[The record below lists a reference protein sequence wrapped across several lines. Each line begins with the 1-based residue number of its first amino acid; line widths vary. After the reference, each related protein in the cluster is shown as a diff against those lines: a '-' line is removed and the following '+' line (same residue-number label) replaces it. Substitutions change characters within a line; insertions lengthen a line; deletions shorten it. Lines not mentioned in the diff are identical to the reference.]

1 MTSAAD
7 LFALQEIDLMLDAR
21 RAVIADIDSRVGETE
36 ELIEARESVDDAAFA
51 LERLRRR
58 QKEAETQLQD
68 LDAKIGPLEKRL
80 YDGSITNPK
89 ELTDLQKELDSFKA
103 QRGKLDDQ
111 GLELIESVEKA
122 NRALEAAKQD
132 LADVEK
138 AWQAEQARLGVDRQK
153 AEAESAALE
162 AQRATRTKGMD
173 PSVLGLYE
181 KLRSTRQGR
190 GVARVERGT
199 CQGCRLT
206 LPTHLTQRLRT
217 GTVLIQCPSCE
228 RILVAG

>member
-173 PSVLGLYE
+173 PSALGLYE